1 MTKSEK
7 REYDKQYRLKNREK
21 EREYKRQYY
30 LKNREKLREYSR
42 EYSLKNKEKRRE
54 YRRQYYLKN
63 KEKISEDRRQYY
75 LNNKEKMSE
84 DRRQYRLENTLI
96 DSILIYGLCD
106 KRDPNKVINYVGQ
119 TNNPKGRFNTHKVN
133 ARQGFGR
140 YQNDSYKQVQL
151 YEYIRDEIGV
161 ENLEMISLEEVP
173 TDQADLRENYWMDK
187 LKTRFN
193 VCRNNE

>member
-1 MTKSEK
+1 MTKSK
-7 REYDKQYRLKNREK
+7 KKEYD
-21 EREYKRQYY
+21 RQWY
-30 LKNREKLREYSR
+30 
-42 EYSLKNKEKRRE
+42 LKNKEKRRE

-106 KRDPNKVINYVGQ
+106 KRDSDKVINYVGQ
-119 TNNPKGRFNTHKVN
+119 TNNPKRRFAGHKTD
-133 ARQGFGR
+133 ARRGYHQISQHTSKGMIEM
-140 YQNDSYKQVQL
+140 

-173 TDQADLRENYWMDK
+173 TDQANLRENYWMDK

-193 VCRNNE
+193 VRRNNE

>member
-1 MTKSEK
+1 MTKSK
-7 REYDKQYRLKNREK
+7 KKEYN
-21 EREYKRQYY
+21 RQYD
-30 LKNREKLREYSR
+30 
-42 EYSLKNKEKRRE
+42 LKNKEKRRE

-106 KRDPNKVINYVGQ
+106 KRDPNKVIIKVGK
-119 TNNPKGRFNTHKVN
+119 TSNPDARFRNHKADARRGYHVQGEKSKGIVEM
-133 ARQGFGR
+133 
-140 YQNDSYKQVQL
+140 

-193 VCRNNE
+193 VRRNNE

>member
-21 EREYKRQYY
+21 KREY
-30 LKNREKLREYSR
+30 N
-42 EYSLKNKEKRRE
+42 
-54 YRRQYYLKN
+54 
-63 KEKISEDRRQYY
+63 
-75 LNNKEKMSE
+75 
-84 DRRQYRLENTLI
+84 RQYRLENTLI

-106 KRDPNKVINYVGQ
+106 KRDPNKVIIKVGK
-119 TNNPKGRFNTHKVN
+119 TSNPDARFRNHKADARRGYHVQGEKSKGIVEM
-133 ARQGFGR
+133 
-140 YQNDSYKQVQL
+140 

-193 VCRNNE
+193 VRRNKIYCVITKRMIWKL

>member
-1 MTKSEK
+1 MTKSK
-7 REYDKQYRLKNREK
+7 KKEYN
-21 EREYKRQYY
+21 RQYD
-30 LKNREKLREYSR
+30 
-42 EYSLKNKEKRRE
+42 LKNKEKRRE

-119 TNNPKGRFNTHKVN
+119 TNNPKRRFAGHKTD
-133 ARQGFGR
+133 ARRGYHQISQHTSKGMIEM
-140 YQNDSYKQVQL
+140 

-193 VCRNNE
+193 VRRNKIYCVITKRMI

>member
-1 MTKSEK
+1 MTKSK
-7 REYDKQYRLKNREK
+7 KKEYD
-21 EREYKRQYY
+21 RQWY
-30 LKNREKLREYSR
+30 
-42 EYSLKNKEKRRE
+42 LKNKEKRRE
-54 YRRQYYLKN
+54 DRRQYYLKN

-119 TNNPKGRFNTHKVN
+119 TNNPKRRFAGHKTD
-133 ARQGFGR
+133 ARRGYHQISQHTSKGMIEM
-140 YQNDSYKQVQL
+140 

-193 VCRNNE
+193 VRRNKIYCVITKRMI

>member
-21 EREYKRQYY
+21 KREYDKQYS
-30 LKNREKLREYSR
+30 LENREKKIEY
-42 EYSLKNKEKRRE
+42 N
-54 YRRQYYLKN
+54 
-63 KEKISEDRRQYY
+63 
-75 LNNKEKMSE
+75 
-84 DRRQYRLENTLI
+84 RQYRLENTLI

-119 TNNPKGRFNTHKVN
+119 TNNPKRRFAGHKTD
-133 ARQGFGR
+133 ARRGYHQISQHTSKGMIEM
-140 YQNDSYKQVQL
+140 

-173 TDQADLRENYWMDK
+173 TDQADFRENYWMDK

-193 VCRNNE
+193 VRRNNE

>member
-1 MTKSEK
+1 MTKSK
-7 REYDKQYRLKNREK
+7 KKEYD
-21 EREYKRQYY
+21 
-30 LKNREKLREYSR
+30 
-42 EYSLKNKEKRRE
+42 
-54 YRRQYYLKN
+54 RQYYLKN

-119 TNNPKGRFNTHKVN
+119 TNNPKRRFAGHKTD
-133 ARQGFGR
+133 ARRGYHQISQHTSKGMIEM
-140 YQNDSYKQVQL
+140 

-193 VCRNNE
+193 VRRNKIYCVITKRMI